1 MFEFSLK
8 LNAQIYTFQHFN
20 TKPRL
25 AILALLRCVA
35 HDFACHFGIKCS
47 SFSKVNRGTS
57 RRSACDPIGFCEYH
71 SVRIGNILLERTGFE
86 RLNMDRIFISIIST
100 HVNQFEFICPSIR
113 NCLFCRTSLLVLLN
127 HRAWRS
133 VDFGAAVGVGPRILS
148 YLARS
153 HVQHLSLR
161 GWSCCLFLR
170 ILILCNWIGFEHFWT
185 MMFSHG

>member
-47 SFSKVNRGTS
+47 SFSKVNCGTS

-86 RLNMDRIFISIIST
+86 RFNMDHIFISIIST

-113 NCLFCRTSLLVLLN
+113 NCLFCRTSLLVLLTT
-127 HRAWRS
+127 ALGGVWTLEQPSGSVLEYYPTWRE
-133 VDFGAAVGVGPRILS
+133 VMCNIFRTGGDHAVF
-148 YLARS
+148 
-153 HVQHLSLR
+153 SLE
-161 GWSCCLFLR
+161 F
-170 ILILCNWIGFEHFWT
+170 
-185 MMFSHG
+185 

>member
-113 NCLFCRTSLLVLLN
+113 NCLFCRTSLLVLLTT
-127 HRAWRS
+127 ALGGVWTLEQPSGSVLEYYPTWRE
-133 VDFGAAVGVGPRILS
+133 VMCNIFRCGGDHAVF
-148 YLARS
+148 
-153 HVQHLSLR
+153 SLE
-161 GWSCCLFLR
+161 F
-170 ILILCNWIGFEHFWT
+170 
-185 MMFSHG
+185 